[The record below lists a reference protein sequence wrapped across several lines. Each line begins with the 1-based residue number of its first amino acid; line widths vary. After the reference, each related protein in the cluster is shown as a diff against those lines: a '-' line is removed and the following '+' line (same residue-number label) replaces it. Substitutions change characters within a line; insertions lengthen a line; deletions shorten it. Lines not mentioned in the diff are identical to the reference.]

1 MPVNSAEMTACLLQ
15 GPTLV
20 PSTIWLEVHHG
31 QLLEGVVGIDLL
43 GSRRQETGMATLAKD
58 ELHELRGV
66 EELAVEGGGVRGE
79 GMRINGDS
87 FLYTNFIS
95 CAPMYV
101 RMVTTQ

>member
-1 MPVNSAEMTACLLQ
+1 
-15 GPTLV
+15 
-20 PSTIWLEVHHG
+20 
-31 QLLEGVVGIDLL
+31 
-43 GSRRQETGMATLAKD
+43 MATLAKD

-87 FLYTNFIS
+87 FFYTNFIS